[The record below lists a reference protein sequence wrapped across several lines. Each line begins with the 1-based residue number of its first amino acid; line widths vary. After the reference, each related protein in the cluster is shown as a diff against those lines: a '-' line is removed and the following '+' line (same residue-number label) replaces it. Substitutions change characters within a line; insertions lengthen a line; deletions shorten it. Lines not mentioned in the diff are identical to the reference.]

1 MNQPEWFE
9 NFYKKLDEKKDHIK
23 PGDVRF
29 YNIERIPIMA
39 KKTVHYSDE
48 CIVCNDNIS
57 KLDQLIAMLP
67 ECMYNAGDRMQFE
80 KAKNQIEKHLKT
92 SHSLR
97 FENHYTS
104 LFTLLGAIIGMAVGL
119 IFSYL
124 YYGYFQQ
131 NSILLSTAI
140 CFMAGRIL
148 GIRRDKKQNRSN
160 MQL

>member
-9 NFYKKLDEKKDHIK
+9 NFYKKLEEKIDTIA

-39 KKTVHYSDE
+39 KKTFRYSSE
-48 CIVCNDNIS
+48 CTECHENIS
-57 KLDQLIAMLP
+57 KLDQLITMLP
-67 ECMYNAGDRMQFE
+67 ECMQDAGDRMQFE
-80 KAKNQIEKHLKT
+80 KAKNRIEKHLKT

-104 LFTLLGAIIGMAVGL
+104 LFTLLGAIIGIGAGL

-124 YYGYFQQ
+124 YYGFFQQ
-131 NSILLSTAI
+131 NSILLSTAVG
-140 CFMAGRIL
+140 FMAGRIL
-148 GIRRDKKQNRSN
+148 GIRRDKKQNKSGL
-160 MQL
+160 QL